1 MTTTRQN
8 NGPMAT
14 VYFDE
19 VCCGFILRRGR
30 DGVEAFTSELK
41 SLGLHPSEDEA
52 VRVVWSARQQ
62 S

>member
-1 MTTTRQN
+1 MTTTKQ

-30 DGVEAFTSELK
+30 DGVEAFNRELQ

-52 VRVVWSARQQ
+52 VRVVWSTARRTT
-62 S
+62 